1 MTTTLI
7 IDDHALFNDGLA
19 LILKQ
24 SKQFKVLEQVYDSRH
39 AFHKCFSLRP
49 ALVIVDYNMPHL
61 NGLEVV
67 KQIKSLGYDC
77 KILIVSMYADQKE
90 ITLFEELG
98 VDGYINK
105 TTPANELIKALITV
119 IKGEKVFLGNSVQ
132 KAKQSQ
138 DSFTLKHRLTKREI
152 DILKL
157 LKEDFSTEQIAVQ
170 LNLSYYTIETH
181 RKNINQK
188 MNFTT
193 KKEFYEF
200 LNKFIE

>member
-1 MTTTLI
+1 
-7 IDDHALFNDGLA
+7 
-19 LILKQ
+19 
-24 SKQFKVLEQVYDSRH
+24 
-39 AFHKCFSLRP
+39 
-49 ALVIVDYNMPHL
+49 
-61 NGLEVV
+61 
-67 KQIKSLGYDC
+67 
-77 KILIVSMYADQKE
+77 MYADQKE